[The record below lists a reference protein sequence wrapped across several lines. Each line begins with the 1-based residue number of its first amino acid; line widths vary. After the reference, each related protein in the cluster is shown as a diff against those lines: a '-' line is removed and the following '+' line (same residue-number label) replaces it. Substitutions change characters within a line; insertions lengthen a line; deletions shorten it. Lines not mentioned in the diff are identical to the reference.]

1 MKEMII
7 TEETIQVLANMV
19 NIEVTEKEK
28 KQLTEDL
35 KQIVGSME
43 TMNQVDT
50 EGVEPMSHV
59 LPIKNVFREDVVRN
73 GDDREQLLK
82 NAPQKKDGSF
92 VVPKTIE

>member
-1 MKEMII
+1 MII